1 MSPIARTSSERIA
14 VLGELLREISHA
26 QSPSEITRS
35 FVTGYRRIRQVDMH
49 MAVSVRGLAPGQY
62 KITRMISPEQ
72 TRAGDV
78 EDYAAADPWRDWEQ
92 IPAHESGLIA
102 ELISTPEPKLRTHL
116 RVDKDPV
123 LGDAASGLGSC
134 LAIPLYDAGEAQNW
148 TVTFRR
154 DPEGFTHADLEQG
167 YLVANLVGTATRNL
181 LALQQ
186 NRELTRQLERQFE
199 EVARV
204 QQTLLP
210 RKTPDIPGL
219 SIATSYL
226 TSQQAGGDYYD
237 FFRLPDGEWG
247 ILIAD
252 VSGHGAAAA
261 TVMAMLHAILHG
273 YAGPDFQPHAIMS
286 YVNRRLVEA
295 ELEGMF
301 VTAFLAVYDP
311 EDGTLRYARS
321 GHNPP
326 LLKKT
331 GSAEVHAIDGQAV
344 PPLGIFADGYEPV
357 SNELALDSGDTLVL
371 YTDGITEEFGPDREM
386 FGVERLNNALRSCS
400 GEPECVIDSVH
411 AALFQ
416 HTGKRDRG
424 DDQTLVVIR
433 YLGKLGADA

>member
-1 MSPIARTSSERIA
+1 MPQIAKTSSERIA

-26 QSPSEITRS
+26 ESPSEITRS

-49 MAVSVRGLAPGQY
+49 LAVSVRGLAPGRY
-62 KITRMISPEQ
+62 KITRMISTEQ
-72 TRAGDV
+72 TRIGDV
-78 EDYAAADPWRDWEQ
+78 EEYAAADPWRDWEQ
-92 IPAHESGLIA
+92 IPLREGGLIG

-116 RVDKDPV
+116 RVDRDPA
-123 LGDAASGLGSC
+123 LGEAASGLGSC
-134 LAIPLYDAGEAQNW
+134 LAIPLYDAGEALNW
-148 TVTFRR
+148 TVTFRK
-154 DPEGFTHADLEQG
+154 DPEGFTHADLEQS

-186 NRELTRQLERQFE
+186 NRTLNAKLERQFE

-237 FFRLPDGEWG
+237 FFRLPGGEWG

-273 YAGPDFQPHAIMS
+273 YAGPDFQPHAIIS

-311 EDGTLRYARS
+311 EAGTLRYARS

-326 LLKKT
+326 RLKKA
-331 GSAEVHAIDGQAV
+331 GGGEVLTIDGQAV
-344 PPLGIFADGYEPV
+344 PPLGLFAEGYEPV
-357 SNELALDSGDTLVL
+357 SNELTLDRGDTLVL

-386 FGVERLNNALRSCS
+386 FGVEGLDKALRDCT

-411 AALFQ
+411 AALFR

-424 DDQTLVVIR
+424 DDQTLVVMR
-433 YLGKLGADA
+433 YLGKPGADA